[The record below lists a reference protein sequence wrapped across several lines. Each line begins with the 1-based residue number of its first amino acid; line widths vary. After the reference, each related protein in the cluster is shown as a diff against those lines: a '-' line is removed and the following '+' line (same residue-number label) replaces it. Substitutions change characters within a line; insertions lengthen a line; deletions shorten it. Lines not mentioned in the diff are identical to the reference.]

1 MVLLLDE
8 GDALMTGRTE
18 VGNANDR
25 YANLETNFLLQRLET
40 FEGIVVITSN
50 ASNRIDA
57 AFQRRIDVTV
67 EFLPPDADAR
77 HQIWAAHLPSD
88 HAVSPQLLEEV
99 ARRCALTGGRIRNA
113 ALHACLLALE
123 GDRPVVDEDLGAA
136 IQREYRRIGATF
148 PLVPQRLTIL
158 LGCPERHGPL
168 LVPAEPGR
176 VEQSGLARSRVGGR
190 YH

>member
-1 MVLLLDE
+1 MGG
-8 GDALMTGRTE
+8 GDNPLPWGVANTVTNPGPKAGPGADMTGRTE

-40 FEGIVVITSN
+40 FEGIVITTSN

-136 IQREYRRIGATF
+136 IQREYRRMGATF
-148 PLVPQRLTIL
+148 PLVAQGRPS
-158 LGCPERHGPL
+158 GSAPEG
-168 LVPAEPGR
+168 
-176 VEQSGLARSRVGGR
+176 
-190 YH
+190 Y